1 MALTQYQV
9 QKIYEAL
16 SSKVKPCPSCGER
29 ESFVI
34 LEKVF
39 LMNLHDAAASSDEA
53 RSVMPCV
60 ILSCSNC
67 GLIQF
72 HNVHKIGV
80 AEVLGIPPPG
90 EAI

>member
-1 MALTQYQV
+1 
-9 QKIYEAL
+9 
-16 SSKVKPCPSCGER
+16 
-29 ESFVI
+29 
-34 LEKVF
+34 
-39 LMNLHDAAASSDEA
+39 MNLHDAAASSDEA